1 MKKINQKK
9 LSKKY
14 ALMYK
19 NISCNIIELICN
31 VKQSQNIYKQLTC
44 NTRYPKFFNKNK
56 NK

>member
-1 MKKINQKK
+1 MKKIEQKK

-31 VKQSQNIYKQLTC
+31 VK
-44 NTRYPKFFNKNK
+44 
-56 NK
+56 